1 MRVGGERVAR
11 AVSPQISQCP
21 VVLSLPALTGSQLPN
36 AARGEATAATPASDA
51 QCPRPSA
58 VRFGSESP
66 PTCRATLPKR
76 VAAGIAVGIR
86 IRRRTDPHAVE
97 DDDGRPPGHR

>member
-1 MRVGGERVAR
+1 MRVGGERLST
-11 AVSPQISQCP
+11 VSPQNSQCP

-36 AARGEATAATPASDA
+36 AARGEATAAMPGSGA
-51 QCPRPSA
+51 QRPRPSD
-58 VRFGSESP
+58 VEIRQRESSDLS
-66 PTCRATLPKR
+66 CHVPKR